1 MRQSIKIP
9 AFRLQGQ
16 AGEFTVGP
24 ALKKKTKTK
33 KKQQLYFASPVVK
46 NWFWP
51 CLKTTTISPR
61 GRKSLALTYG

>member
-33 KKQQLYFASPVVK
+33 KKQQQ
-46 NWFWP
+46 
-51 CLKTTTISPR
+51 
-61 GRKSLALTYG
+61 